1 MTTIGR
7 MRKFFYGD
15 MVVLKSK
22 AHYPRHVGHKGIISG
37 ARIGRGPTSL
47 KSTVNYKVECSCGA
61 RLFPKGD
68 HMDFI
73 SEPIVDVVE
82 RPVHEL
88 RMEHFLGLIGATIKN
103 KPLQKQVDVAL
114 SSLKERDKYLLVRR
128 FGLDGKEAKLLR
140 EIGDDLGIT
149 KARSQQLE
157 QSLLEKLRR

>member
-22 AHYPRHVGHKGIISG
+22 AHYPRHIGHKGIISG
-37 ARIGRGPTSL
+37 ARIGRGRTSL
-47 KSTVNYKVECSCGA
+47 KSTVSYKVECGCGA

-73 SEPIVDVVE
+73 SEPTVDEVD
-82 RPVHEL
+82 RPVYEL
-88 RMEHFLGLIGATIKN
+88 RMEHFLGLIGSTVKN
-103 KPLQKQVDVAL
+103 KSLQKQVDATL
-114 SSLKERDKYLLVRR
+114 SSLKERDKYLLVKR
-128 FGLDGKEAKLLR
+128 FGLDGKDAKILR

>member
-1 MTTIGR
+1 MSN
-7 MRKFFYGD
+7 RKFFYGD

-22 AHYPRHVGHKGIISG
+22 VHYPRHVGHKGIISG
-37 ARIGRGPTSL
+37 ARIGRGPTSS

-61 RLFPKGD
+61 RLVPKGD

-73 SEPIVDVVE
+73 SEPTVDEVE

-88 RMEHFLGLIGATIKN
+88 RMEHFLGLIGSTINK
-103 KPLQKQVDVAL
+103 KPLQKQVDATL

-128 FGLDGKEAKLLR
+128 FGLDGKDAKILR

-149 KARSQQLE
+149 KARVQQLE
-157 QSLLEKLRR
+157 QSLLKRLRL

>member
-1 MTTIGR
+1 MAN
-7 MRKFFYGD
+7 RKFFYGD

-22 AHYPRHVGHKGIISG
+22 VHYPRHVGHKGIISG
-37 ARIGRGPTSL
+37 ARIGRGPTSS

-73 SEPIVDVVE
+73 SEPTVAEVE

-88 RMEHFLGLIGATIKN
+88 RMEHFLNLIGSTIK
-103 KPLQKQVDVAL
+103 KSKSLEKQVAAAI
-114 SSLKERDKYLLVRR
+114 SSLKERDKYLLVKR
-128 FGLDGKEAKLLR
+128 FGLDGKDAKILR

-157 QSLLEKLRR
+157 QSLLKRLRK